1 MKADIQRRCSPYF
14 NVTNVVSRKEK
25 LKEINADVEDF
36 FKKIFVVDAKKR
48 ITFANIIKHPLFSN
62 YSAEFE
68 QTALF
73 YNDYEPNEKYIK
85 DEVEK
90 DVSPYDIE
98 SEMEPE
104 DESRS
109 YLLKKKVV
117 GKNSK
122 HLERELEEIGFEIY
136 KIFYL
141 YECANEMHE
150 NYASILTY
158 AERLAARF
166 YLLKAFLFYA
176 EPLNQSLHAK
186 VMPECL
192 ADANMDQKAWEECV
206 TTEEYKSYC
215 NKLQEKQLKAQLLF
229 EDTYGQIQDV
239 VQHMPIKNFDK
250 GYTSTVVEKT
260 FDELKFSYR
269 STTSYIFKSIHENK
283 KIDLHLRNKIKMR
296 LFCCHMINRI
306 FIRKEIPNN
315 FPHFIN
321 WLRTKGIK
329 YPHTFDF
336 IYFKKWI
343 LEETQEN
350 LERNISL
357 LHKKFF

>member
-186 VMPECL
+186 AMPECL
-192 ADANMDQKAWEECV
+192 ADANMD
-206 TTEEYKSYC
+206 
-215 NKLQEKQLKAQLLF
+215 
-229 EDTYGQIQDV
+229 
-239 VQHMPIKNFDK
+239 
-250 GYTSTVVEKT
+250 
-260 FDELKFSYR
+260 
-269 STTSYIFKSIHENK
+269 
-283 KIDLHLRNKIKMR
+283 
-296 LFCCHMINRI
+296 
-306 FIRKEIPNN
+306 
-315 FPHFIN
+315 
-321 WLRTKGIK
+321 
-329 YPHTFDF
+329 
-336 IYFKKWI
+336 
-343 LEETQEN
+343 
-350 LERNISL
+350 
-357 LHKKFF
+357 